1 VIYKEIKKSHQN
13 LKLIRILKTL
23 KTIQVNYGG
32 SMKNNLSAVAAAL
45 LSATISTS
53 VLAQEVQTER
63 HTLSLETISEGLN
76 HPWGIA
82 FLPSGDMLVTE
93 RSGTLNII
101 TQDGKKTPIQGTPE
115 VVAKSQ
121 GGLLDVNIDPNYADN
136 GWVYIS
142 YSEPDPDGGKGNST
156 AVMRGK
162 IDGDKWTEG
171 EVIFRQAPKYESNA
185 HFGSRLVFS
194 PEGHLFITLGDRYSR
209 MEDAQTLDNH
219 HGKVI
224 RIWPDGSIPEDNPF
238 VGQTNA
244 LEEIWSYGHRN
255 VQGAAI
261 HPDTGELWTIEHGPQ
276 GGDEVN
282 IPKAG
287 KNYGWPTITYGE
299 DYGGGEIGIGTHKE
313 GMEQPFYYWLPSIA
327 TAGSIFYTG
336 DKFPK
341 WKGDLLVTALRGQ
354 TIARLDLEE
363 GRVLHEERMLEDATS
378 FRIRD
383 IEQGPEGFLYI
394 LTDADSGQLIKLSPV
409 K

>member
-1 VIYKEIKKSHQN
+1 MKSN
-13 LKLIRILKTL
+13 LT
-23 KTIQVNYGG
+23 
-32 SMKNNLSAVAAAL
+32 AVAAAL
-45 LSATISTS
+45 LSATMSTS
-53 VLAQEVQTER
+53 VLAQEVETER

-101 TQDGKKTPIQGTPE
+101 TQAGQKTPIQGTPE

-121 GGLLDVNIDPNYADN
+121 GGLLDVNIDPDYADN

-142 YSEPDPDGGKGNST
+142 YSEKDPKGGNGNST

-162 IDGDKWTEG
+162 IDGDKWTQG

-194 PEGHLFITLGDRYSR
+194 PEGHLFITLGERYSR
-209 MEDAQTLDNH
+209 MQDAQTLDNH
-219 HGKVI
+219 HGKIV
-224 RIWPDGSIPEDNPF
+224 RIWPDGSIPKDNPF
-238 VGQTNA
+238 VGNDDA
-244 LEEIWSYGHRN
+244 LDEIWSYGHRN

-354 TIARLDLEE
+354 TIARLDLEK

>member
-1 VIYKEIKKSHQN
+1 MKSN
-13 LKLIRILKTL
+13 LT
-23 KTIQVNYGG
+23 
-32 SMKNNLSAVAAAL
+32 AVAAAL
-45 LSATISTS
+45 LSATMSTS
-53 VLAQEVQTER
+53 VLAQEVETER

-101 TQDGKKTPIQGTPE
+101 TQDGQKTPIQGTPE

-121 GGLLDVNIDPNYADN
+121 GGLLDVNIDPDYADN

-142 YSEPDPDGGKGNST
+142 YSEKDPKGGNGNST

-162 IDGDKWTEG
+162 IDGDKWTQG

-194 PEGHLFITLGDRYSR
+194 PEGHLFITLGERYSR
-209 MEDAQTLDNH
+209 MQDAQTLDNH
-219 HGKVI
+219 HGKIV
-224 RIWPDGSIPEDNPF
+224 RIWPDGSIPKDNPF
-238 VGQTNA
+238 VGNDDA
-244 LEEIWSYGHRN
+244 LDEIWSYGHRN

>member
-1 VIYKEIKKSHQN
+1 MKSN
-13 LKLIRILKTL
+13 LT
-23 KTIQVNYGG
+23 
-32 SMKNNLSAVAAAL
+32 AVAAAL
-45 LSATISTS
+45 LSATMSTS
-53 VLAQEVQTER
+53 VLAQEVETER

-101 TQDGKKTPIQGTPE
+101 TQDGQKTPIQGTPE

-121 GGLLDVNIDPNYADN
+121 GGLLDVNIDPDYADN

-142 YSEPDPDGGKGNST
+142 YSEKDPKGGNGNST

-162 IDGDKWTEG
+162 IDGDKWTQG

-194 PEGHLFITLGDRYSR
+194 PEGHLFITLGERYSR
-209 MEDAQTLDNH
+209 MQDAQTLDNH
-219 HGKVI
+219 HGKIV
-224 RIWPDGSIPEDNPF
+224 RIWPDGSIPKDNPF
-238 VGQTNA
+238 VGNDGA
-244 LEEIWSYGHRN
+244 LDEIWSYGHRN

>member
-1 VIYKEIKKSHQN
+1 MKS
-13 LKLIRILKTL
+13 TL
-23 KTIQVNYGG
+23 T
-32 SMKNNLSAVAAAL
+32 AVAAAL
-45 LSATISTS
+45 LSTTMGTTAI
-53 VLAQEVQTER
+53 AQEVETER

-76 HPWGIA
+76 HPWGIV

-93 RSGTLNII
+93 RSGTLNVI
-101 TQDGKKTPIQGTPE
+101 TPDGKKTAIKGTPE

-162 IDGDKWTEG
+162 IDGDNWTQG
-171 EVIFRQAPKYESNA
+171 EVVFRQAPKYESNA
-185 HFGSRLVFS
+185 HFGSRLIFS

-209 MEDAQTLDNH
+209 MQDAQTLDNH
-219 HGKVI
+219 HGKVV

-238 VGQTNA
+238 VGQSDA
-244 LEEIWSYGHRN
+244 LDEIWSYGHRN

-282 IPKAG
+282 IPAAG
-287 KNYGWPTITYGE
+287 KNYGWPTVTYGE

-313 GMEQPFYYWLPSIA
+313 GTEQPFYYWLPSIA

-336 DKFPK
+336 DQFPH

-354 TIARLDLEE
+354 TIARLDLED
-363 GRVLHEERMLEDATS
+363 GRVLHEERMLDDATS

-383 IEQGPEGFLYI
+383 IEQGPDGFLYI

>member
-1 VIYKEIKKSHQN
+1 MKSN
-13 LKLIRILKTL
+13 LT
-23 KTIQVNYGG
+23 
-32 SMKNNLSAVAAAL
+32 AVAAAL
-45 LSATISTS
+45 LSATMSTS
-53 VLAQEVQTER
+53 VLAQEVETER

-101 TQDGKKTPIQGTPE
+101 TQAGQKTPIQGTPE

-121 GGLLDVNIDPNYADN
+121 GGLLDVNIDPDYADN

-142 YSEPDPDGGKGNST
+142 YSEKDPKGGNGNST

-162 IDGDKWTEG
+162 IDGDKWTQG

-194 PEGHLFITLGDRYSR
+194 PEGHLFITLGERYSR
-209 MEDAQTLDNH
+209 MQDAQTLDNH
-219 HGKVI
+219 HGKIV
-224 RIWPDGSIPEDNPF
+224 RIWPDGSIPKDNPF
-238 VGQTNA
+238 VGNDGA
-244 LEEIWSYGHRN
+244 LDEIWSYGHRN

>member
-1 VIYKEIKKSHQN
+1 MKTR
-13 LKLIRILKTL
+13 KLTL
-23 KTIQVNYGG
+23 LLAVSLGLTT
-32 SMKNNLSAVAAAL
+32 SAVAEQY
-45 LSATISTS
+45 S
-53 VLAQEVQTER
+53 TER
-63 HTLSLETISEGLN
+63 HSVEMTTLTENLS
-76 HPWGIA
+76 HPWGMT
-82 FLPSGDMLVTE
+82 FLPDGSMLVTE
-93 RSGTLNII
+93 RSGTLNHISA
-101 TQDGKKTPIQGTPE
+101 DGSERTKISGTPS

-121 GGLLDVNIDPNYADN
+121 GGLLDVNIDPDYKQN

-142 YSEPDPDGGKGNST
+142 YSEPNQEGGDGNST

-162 IDGDKWTEG
+162 VNDGEWTDG

-219 HGKVI
+219 HGKIV

-238 VGQTNA
+238 VNDDEA
-244 LEEIWSYGHRN
+244 LDEIWSYGHRN
-255 VQGAAI
+255 VQGADI
-261 HPDTGELWTIEHGPQ
+261 HPDTGELWAIEHGPQ

-282 IPKAG
+282 IPAAG

-327 TAGSIFYTG
+327 TAGVTFYTG
-336 DKFPK
+336 DKFPQ
-341 WKGDLLVTALRGQ
+341 WQGDLLVTALKGQ
-354 TIARLDLEE
+354 LISRLDLED
-363 GRVLHEERMLEDATS
+363 GRMIHEEHLFKGDID

-383 IEQGPEGFLYI
+383 VKQGPDGYLYI
-394 LTDADSGQLIKLSPV
+394 LSDEDNGRVIKLSPAN
-409 K
+409 

>member
-1 VIYKEIKKSHQN
+1 
-13 LKLIRILKTL
+13 
-23 KTIQVNYGG
+23 
-32 SMKNNLSAVAAAL
+32 MKNNLSAVAAAL

-101 TQDGKKTPIQGTPE
+101 TQDGQKTPIQGTPE

-121 GGLLDVNIDPNYADN
+121 GGLLDVNIDPDYADN

-142 YSEPDPDGGKGNST
+142 YSEKDPKGGNGNST

-162 IDGDKWTEG
+162 IDGDKWTQG

-194 PEGHLFITLGDRYSR
+194 PEGHLFITLGERYSR
-209 MEDAQTLDNH
+209 MQDAQTLDNH
-219 HGKVI
+219 HGKIV
-224 RIWPDGSIPEDNPF
+224 RIWPDGSIPKDNPF
-238 VGQTNA
+238 VGNDGA
-244 LEEIWSYGHRN
+244 LDEIWSYGHRN

>member
-1 VIYKEIKKSHQN
+1 
-13 LKLIRILKTL
+13 
-23 KTIQVNYGG
+23 
-32 SMKNNLSAVAAAL
+32 MKNNLSAVTAAL

-162 IDGDKWTEG
+162 IDRDKWTEG

-194 PEGHLFITLGDRYSR
+194 PEGHLFITLGERYSR
-209 MEDAQTLDNH
+209 MQDAQTLDNH
-219 HGKVI
+219 HGKIV
-224 RIWPDGSIPEDNPF
+224 RIWPDGSIPKDNPF
-238 VGQTNA
+238 VGNDGA
-244 LEEIWSYGHRN
+244 LDEIWSYGHRN